1 MVNKEYLD
9 KYLQNIIEEHKIAG
23 MSVAVTDK
31 NGVVYEGYFGV
42 ESVERPQLTTAPES
56 LYKIASITKVFNA
69 LTNMILVDRGLLEL
83 DEPVKKHLPEL
94 EFSRPGTADKV
105 TLRHLLTHSTGLSGD
120 IYHDGPRDERDLGRR
135 IGELIPKLEMF
146 SDPGDGVFLYSNY
159 GFAIASYLAQTVGQK
174 PFTALVRELVLEPLQ
189 MDRTFYDINEWCTY
203 PISLPHKETDGEF
216 EVIHNITSEG
226 TRFGSGEIFSC
237 PTQLCKLMR
246 LFMNLGVTDS
256 GERIISEETMTE
268 MLRPQQVRDDNGM
281 HSLGLHHRKYGKF
294 ACFGHT
300 GWLSAYRS
308 NMFVCPEKGVGVCI
322 MLNTNRDKIRD
333 QIMET
338 IIANS

>member
-9 KYLQNIIEEHKIAG
+9 KYLQSIIKEHKIAG

-31 NGVVYEGYFGV
+31 NGIVYEGYFGV
-42 ESVERPQLTTAPES
+42 ESVERPQLVTAPES

-83 DEPVKKHLPEL
+83 DEPVKKHLPDL

-105 TLRHLLTHSTGLSGD
+105 TLRHLLTHSAGLSGD
-120 IYHDGPRDERDLGRR
+120 IYKNGPRDERDLGRR

-159 GFAIASYLAQTVGQK
+159 GFAIASYLAQTVGGK

-189 MDRTFYDINEWCTY
+189 MDRTFYDINQWCTY
-203 PISLPHKETDGEF
+203 PISLPHREQDGEF
-216 EVIHNITSEG
+216 SVIHNITSEG

-246 LFMNLGVTDS
+246 LFMRKGVTDS
-256 GERIISEETMTE
+256 GERIISEETISE
-268 MLRPQQVRDDNGM
+268 MLRPQQPRDDVGM
-281 HSLGLHHRKYGKF
+281 HSLGLHHRNYGEF

-300 GWLSAYRS
+300 GLLSAYRS

-333 QIMET
+333 EIMTT
-338 IIANS
+338 ILSNC